1 MINDN
6 KKLAILGGSPVIQEP
21 LKPYRSL
28 GTEELEAVIEVVRSN
43 CLSGFFGSW
52 QDGFLGGPRVRAFET
67 AWAEKFGVQHVIS
80 VNSNTSGLCAAVG
93 AAGVG
98 PGDEVIVPCTTMSAT
113 AMAPLVYGGIP
124 VFADID
130 EDYFCLDLENVRN
143 NLTDKTKAIIAVNL
157 FGQAAPLK
165 ELRNLCDQRGIILIE
180 DNAQAPLATE
190 QGRYCGTVGHIS
202 VFSLNR
208 HKHVHTGEGG
218 MCCTD
223 DGGLAQRLQM
233 IRNHAEAV
241 VGEAA
246 VDDITNMVGFN
257 FRMTELSAAIG
268 LVQLAHIEDHINRRK
283 CVGDA
288 LSQGVEGLQGLD
300 APQVRQGCTHVYYG
314 WVLRYNQEILGPSR
328 GAFVKALNAEG
339 FPCSEGY
346 LKPLYLLPIFQ
357 QRKAIGRHGFP
368 FTLTDRTYETGLC
381 PTAERLYQ
389 KEFIMFQPCAWSLND
404 STVGRLVE
412 AIRKVFENRGALVE
426 AERAGNV

>member
-1 MINDN
+1 MNV
-6 KKLAILGGSPVIQEP
+6 KQKLSILGGSPVIQDP

-28 GTEELEAVIEVVRSN
+28 GTEELEAVIEVVRSD
-43 CLSGFFGSW
+43 CLSGFYGSW
-52 QDGFLGGPRVRAFET
+52 QDGFLGGPKVRAFEE
-67 AWAEKFGVQHVIS
+67 AWAKKFGVRHVIS
-80 VNSNTSGLCAAVG
+80 VNSNTSGLYAAVG

-113 AMAPLVYGGIP
+113 AMAPLIYGGIP

-130 EDYFCLDLENVRN
+130 EDSFCLDLENVCH

-157 FGQAAPLK
+157 FGQAAPLM
-165 ELRNLCDQRGIILIE
+165 ELRKLCDQRGIVLIE

-190 QGRYCGTVGHIS
+190 QGRYCGTVGHIG
-202 VFSLNR
+202 VFSLNY

-223 DGGLAQRLQM
+223 DAELSQRLQM

-241 VGEAA
+241 VGEAGI
-246 VDDITNMVGFN
+246 DDITNMVGFN

-268 LVQLAHIEDHINRRK
+268 LVQLAHIKDHIHRRQ
-283 CVGDA
+283 CVGEA
-288 LSQGVEGLQGLD
+288 FSQGVHGLKGVL
-300 APQVRQGCTHVYYG
+300 APKVRNGCTHVYYV
-314 WVLRYNQEILGPSR
+314 WALRYKEEILGPSR
-328 GAFVKALNAEG
+328 TAFVKALNAEG

-346 LKPLYLLPIFQ
+346 LKPLYLLPVFQ

-368 FTLTDRTYETGLC
+368 FHLTERTYEKGLC

-389 KEFIMFQPCAWSLND
+389 NEFIVFQPCAWSLND
-404 STVGRLVE
+404 STVDRLVE
-412 AIRKVFENRGALVE
+412 AIQKVFENRWALVE